1 VFGARVGRVAP
12 LALVLATALTLSA
25 CGSDSSGS
33 DSGSGSGSG
42 SGDVAKEITIWS
54 NSNVFWDWQ
63 KANLA
68 PFTQATGIK
77 VNYTQIPDAN
87 IIDKTSLAQRS
98 KSDEF
103 AMYEGPT
110 SLIAQDVQLT
120 GGGTDLKP
128 YVDNKDLTGSDFNF
142 SDFAEGGIKDCT
154 FKGTLYCLP
163 VFVDG
168 GGLAVNKKLLAQAGV
183 TSSPKTWDEV
193 VKAADAVTQKTG
205 TPGWCT
211 RGSQA
216 GAAIA
221 TANQMLSYYIPFDAS
236 NQGFFVDKDWKSLL
250 DSPGALE
257 WANTYQHLMTKDAP
271 RGIGTYTLTNC
282 QNDFDQGKVAMMW
295 DGIVVFNKNE
305 LDPKP
310 GSPLAGNVDFVEPSC
325 PSSDPCVATGP
336 WGMFLNPRASK
347 PQQAAAWKLMQ
358 YLSSPKVLTDEI
370 TATGVPALAVRNST
384 TQEKFPGI
392 PASVLEAL
400 RWVGAN
406 SEPNPFP
413 PSTVFNESQN
423 AYQTSISDIVAGK
436 DVAKAMKSAAD
447 GQNQVFQQ
455 AGLQN

>member
-1 VFGARVGRVAP
+1 VFGPRAGRVAP
-12 LALVLATALTLSA
+12 LALAVVAALTLSA
-25 CGSDSSGS
+25 CGSDSS
-33 DSGSGSGSG
+33 DSASGSGSG
-42 SGDVAKEITIWS
+42 SGDVAKEITIWA

-68 PFTQATGIK
+68 PFTQQTGIK
-77 VNYTQIPDAN
+77 VNFTQIPDAS

-128 YVDNKDLTGSDFNF
+128 YVDNTSLTGSDFNF
-142 SDFAEGGIKDCT
+142 SDFAQGGIKDCT
-154 FKGTLYCLP
+154 FKGTLHCLP

-168 GGLAVNKKLLAQAGV
+168 GVLAVNKKLLSQAGV
-183 TSSPKTWDEV
+183 TKSPTTWAETIA
-193 VKAADAVTQKTG
+193 AADAVTQKTG

-221 TANQMLSYYIPFDAS
+221 TANQMLSYYIPFNAS
-236 NQGFFVDKDWKSLL
+236 NQGFFVDQGYKSLL
-250 DSPGALE
+250 DSPGALQ
-257 WANTYQHLMTKDAP
+257 WANDYQHLMTKDAP
-271 RGIGTYTLTNC
+271 KGIGTYTLTNC

-305 LDPKP
+305 LNPAA

-358 YLSSPKVLTDEI
+358 YLSSPKVLTDQI

-384 TQEKFPGI
+384 TQQSFPGV
-392 PASVLEAL
+392 PASVLAAL
-400 RWVGAN
+400 KWVGEN
-406 SEPNPFP
+406 SVPNPFP
-413 PSTVFNESQN
+413 PSSVFNESQD
-423 AYQTSISDIVAGK
+423 AYQTSISQIVAGK
-436 DVAKAMKSAAD
+436 DVNAAMKAAAD
-447 GQNQVFQQ
+447 GQNQVFKQ